1 MKNLAYS
8 SALLSAFLLIASCT
22 KNDLVKPTK
31 TDSTPQTVQSELPCS
46 SSGLVKYVLKNDT
59 KNGSF
64 NISFSGPGYYSFTLP
79 ANGSDT
85 VAIPSGVYTLK
96 MAAIANDDLYSYLLG
111 SQPVVNASNA
121 EFTDL
126 EIDPCHTSSQLQVS
140 IK

>member
-8 SALLSAFLLIASCT
+8 FALLSAFLLVASCT
-22 KNDLVKPTK
+22 KNDQVKPAETN
-31 TDSTPQTVQSELPCS
+31 SIPQIAQKLPCS

-111 SQPVVNASNA
+111 SQPAVNSSNA